1 MQHETKYSRS
11 GAETAETAA
20 LSPEGEFETSERLDE
35 TAGSASPAPEL
46 VEMPGVA
53 SPTGEERTEALESGT
68 VPTFLHEIARQMQ
81 EAVDRERGRISAEAA
96 DSLEAHVQK
105 VRIRASTEAE
115 ELRRLAEDDVG
126 HIHEWS
132 AAESERLRRET
143 ESRIGA
149 RREDLER
156 HLRQHDALVEREIS
170 GASHAVEE
178 YQAEFDRFVGRLA
191 GEREPTEIA
200 QLASQLPEP
209 PRVEEIASA
218 ARAEAIAELSRSE
231 AADDTASEGTELVGV
246 MDPGA
251 VSQPAGPKPQE
262 SAPDPAADVTTPD
275 AVITS
280 DAVTKSD
287 AVTTSDEPIDQ
298 EQRRILGARN
308 RVDLVIRLVVVIGL
322 VALVAVL
329 AVLVVTGQVSAS
341 SSSGPSPVA

>member
-1 MQHETKYSRS
+1 MQHDTNYSRT
-11 GAETAETAA
+11 GIEAA
-20 LSPEGEFETSERLDE
+20 DSAAPSPDGGVETSELLDE
-35 TAGSASPAPEL
+35 AAGSASPGHEQFKLPGVDSPPREDGTEAPE
-46 VEMPGVA
+46 G
-53 SPTGEERTEALESGT
+53 GT
-68 VPTFLHEIARQMQ
+68 VPIFLHEIARQMQ
-81 EAVDRERGRISAEAA
+81 EAVDRERGRISAETA
-96 DSLEAHVQK
+96 DSLDAHVQK

-115 ELRRLAEDDVG
+115 ELRRLAEEDVG
-126 HIHEWS
+126 HIHEWQ

-170 GASHAVEE
+170 GASQAVEE
-178 YQAEFDRFVGRLA
+178 YQAELDRFVGRLA
-191 GEREPTEIA
+191 DEREPTEIA

-231 AADDTASEGTELVGV
+231 AADDRASAGTELVGV

-251 VSQPAGPKPQE
+251 VSQPAAPKAQE
-262 SAPDPAADVTTPD
+262 IAPVPADVT
-275 AVITS
+275 AS
-280 DAVTKSD
+280 DD
-287 AVTTSDEPIDQ
+287 VTTADEPIDQ
-298 EQRRILGARN
+298 ERRPGILGARS

-329 AVLVVTGQVSAS
+329 AALVVTGQVSAS
-341 SSSGPSPVA
+341 PSSGPSPVA